1 MTVLATLA
9 AVVGLASPTA
19 ADLSWM
25 SGYWLTCEDG
35 QEVSETWSD
44 PRGGLMAGH
53 GVTLAG
59 GRASFEMF
67 RIAPHEDGVAYFAQ
81 PGGGPAVV
89 FPATEATAS
98 RAVFVNPEN
107 DFPQRITY
115 TLEGDLLTARID
127 GQVDGQPQAME
138 WRYRKAE
145 LNTRC
150 PA

>member
-1 MTVLATLA
+1 MSILA
-9 AVVGLASPTA
+9 ALAAAALLNPTA
-19 ADLSWM
+19 VDLSWM

-53 GVTLAG
+53 GVTLAR

-67 RIAPHEDGVAYFAQ
+67 RIASYEGGVAYFAQ
-81 PGGGPAVV
+81 PGGRPPVI
-89 FPATEATAS
+89 FPATEVTPT
-98 RAVFVNPEN
+98 RAVFVNPGN

-115 TLEGDLLTARID
+115 TLEGDRLTARID
-127 GQVDGQPQAME
+127 GQMNGQPQGME

-145 LNTRC
+145 LNARC